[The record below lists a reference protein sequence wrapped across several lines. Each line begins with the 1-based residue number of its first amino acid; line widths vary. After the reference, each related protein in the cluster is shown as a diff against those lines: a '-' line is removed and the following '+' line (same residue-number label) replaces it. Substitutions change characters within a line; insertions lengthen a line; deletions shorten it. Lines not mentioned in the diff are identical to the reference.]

1 MFRPGRIVIL
11 ILIVLLLCYNILF
24 YFNLYRSLAATNGL
38 CIYVLNINTE
48 KLNIITVFNL
58 QLVFSS

>member
-1 MFRPGRIVIL
+1 M
-11 ILIVLLLCYNILF
+11 LLLCYNILF